1 LGTGR
6 TEVNLTELE
15 AQARRYHR
23 RVSAADSEREKL
35 YALIRKARRDGY
47 SLRTIAAAAGL
58 TFGRIEQITKG
69 K

>member
-1 LGTGR
+1 MSLP
-6 TEVNLTELE
+6 ELE

-23 RVSAADSEREKL
+23 RVSAADAEREEL
-35 YALIRKARRDGY
+35 YVLIRKARRDGY

-58 TFGRIEQITKG
+58 TFGRIQQITKG